1 MWFSG
6 WPTPSHLPTL
16 CFTLSQAKRAW
27 ISGIQRPVAFLG
39 ELQPLDGLRGL
50 RSCPIC
56 YAHLFSRSQLYG
68 KPCESVLGE
77 SKGRGRRD
85 LESQSAV
92 RPGRA
97 RAEPGAGRRRGKQM
111 GSLVPQAGTGSPEG
125 ESQGLVTE
133 PCYTLPCVPPFTC
146 PNTSTCE
153 RGLGWKQGCCRRSC

>member
-1 MWFSG
+1 MES
-6 WPTPSHLPTL
+6 
-16 CFTLSQAKRAW
+16 LS
-27 ISGIQRPVAFLG
+27 
-39 ELQPLDGLRGL
+39 
-50 RSCPIC
+50 
-56 YAHLFSRSQLYG
+56 
-68 KPCESVLGE
+68 CESVLGE

-133 PCYTLPCVPPFTC
+133 PCYMLPCVPPFTC